1 MKTNGKSI
9 WKFKKCLVNTYSELK
24 NIKELVIFFILNFV
38 LFKEM

>member
-1 MKTNGKSI
+1 MAKVSGNL
-9 WKFKKCLVNTYSELK
+9 KKCLVNTYSELK